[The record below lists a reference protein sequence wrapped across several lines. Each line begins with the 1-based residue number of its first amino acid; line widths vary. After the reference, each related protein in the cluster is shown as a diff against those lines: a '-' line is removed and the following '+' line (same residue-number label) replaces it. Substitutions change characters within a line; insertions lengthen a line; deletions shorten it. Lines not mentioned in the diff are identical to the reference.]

1 MTEQQQTSFINY
13 SQDVIKISKDLKKA
27 QANLK
32 KLQREFKLYGTDV
45 TAEEV
50 ERQRKLVEFYQN
62 ALNQLTE
69 ESSRSEEEALKAR
82 IESKQ
87 KELDDLTSRKKP
99 EELTGPEKVGAI
111 RGGKIVQPS
120 KEKVE
125 NLETEI
131 KDLNQKYNT
140 LVESKIPDTTT
151 SANITD
157 KAQTPMGDLLGGGR
171 QKARIVFDLP
181 ENSII
186 ERNTNGT
193 FSVNNIDSIFVYDR
207 SNNTI
212 RAQDVESFYNN
223 LYTLRPD
230 AITEYKKGLG
240 YEAKD
245 INGVLTE
252 KFKEDFFDAAKAVS
266 EYSYGYGLS
275 GVKQPIDI
283 VQYLITPNAYP
294 EITSI
299 IGQQKSGGTGTGVTI
314 DANKLAANVDT
325 IKLLEVEL
333 GASLT
338 KQQRDKI
345 ARDLATGR
353 VNTTTLPSTI
363 AKAGNIE
370 LEEGQGATLKA
381 ALKQSAAD
389 NGVFFEETWYD
400 NTAKN
405 ILQGKL
411 TQETANAEIIKQA
424 KFKYGA
430 PSILAGLDAG
440 FSVRDQASQY
450 TNWLAQ
456 VRGVDAS
463 NISLDDP
470 ILSKA
475 FMNRNNEG
483 MPVQMDMSSWQNWAK
498 ENDPTYATS
507 NMAEESYM
515 PALRAFGQF
524 FGKSI

>member
-1 MTEQQQTSFINY
+1 MELRQEIAKAKSKYQKIKQRNKNFNVNLDDEEAAAKQAYEDAQNDLEIYQTEREDRLTQKSKENKIKRLQTRILSEQ
-13 SQDVIKISKDLKKA
+13 SRLDGLKDPNREDGFLVPSATESRVLK
-27 QANLK
+27 L
-32 KLQREFKLYGTDV
+32 
-45 TAEEV
+45 
-50 ERQRKLVEFYQN
+50 
-62 ALNQLTE
+62 E
-69 ESSRSEEEALKAR
+69 ESLYKKEQEILELGGELRTPTKFDLFTPEA
-82 IESKQ
+82 
-87 KELDDLTSRKKP
+87 
-99 EELTGPEKVGAI
+99 
-111 RGGKIVQPS
+111 PS
-120 KEKVE
+120 
-125 NLETEI
+125 
-131 KDLNQKYNT
+131 
-140 LVESKIPDTTT
+140 TTDPST
-151 SANITD
+151 TASNITD

-171 QKARIVFDLP
+171 QKEKIVFDLP
-181 ENSII
+181 ENSLIQ
-186 ERNTNGT
+186 RKSDGT
-193 FSVNNIDSIFVYDR
+193 FDVNGVDSIFVYDR

-325 IKLLEVEL
+325 VRLLEVEL

-353 VNTTTLPSTI
+353 VNATTLPSTI

-370 LEEGQGATLKA
+370 LEEGKGAELKA

-463 NISLDDP
+463 SISLDDP

-483 MPVQMDMSSWQNWAK
+483 MPVQMDMSSWENWVK
-498 ENDPTYATS
+498 ENDPAYATS
-507 NMAEESYM
+507 SMAEESYM